1 MRAVMVVVMR
11 VATQDRL
18 KEEAEAGKENRSNN
32 WVARYQTCSDLSF
45 DTRQI
50 SPDVYVVSFD

>member
-1 MRAVMVVVMR
+1 MVVVMR
-11 VATQDRL
+11 VVTQDRL

>member
-1 MRAVMVVVMR
+1 MVVVMR
-11 VATQDRL
+11 VVMRVVTQDRL

-45 DTRQI
+45 DTRDFTRRI
-50 SPDVYVVSFD
+50 CCD